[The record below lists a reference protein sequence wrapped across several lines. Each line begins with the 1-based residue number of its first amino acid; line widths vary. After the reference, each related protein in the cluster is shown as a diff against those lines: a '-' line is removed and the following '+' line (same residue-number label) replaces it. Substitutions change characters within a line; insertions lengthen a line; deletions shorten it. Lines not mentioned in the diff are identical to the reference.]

1 MAQDDKWHI
10 TVVSEF
16 SGKIWS
22 SLSQRSNST
31 EIFHKFFEIPKPVFL
46 QFELTS
52 IPWGENSSPLVATLQ
67 SMVKSIL
74 NQNEMSSPSANEHR
88 KLSVEQ
94 RIDQMKIQLD
104 DKTK

>member
-1 MAQDDKWHI
+1 M
-10 TVVSEF
+10 
-16 SGKIWS
+16 
-22 SLSQRSNST
+22 
-31 EIFHKFFEIPKPVFL
+31 PVFL

-74 NQNEMSSPSANEHR
+74 NQNEMSDPSANEHR

-104 DKTK
+104 DKTKYNELEKYLFCQMNS

>member
-1 MAQDDKWHI
+1 MDNALNYIVRCVIQK
-10 TVVSEF
+10 
-16 SGKIWS
+16 
-22 SLSQRSNST
+22 RY
-31 EIFHKFFEIPKPVFL
+31 EIPKPVFL

-74 NQNEMSSPSANEHR
+74 NQNEMSGPSANEHR

-104 DKTK
+104 DKTKYNELEKYLFSLLDNAPN